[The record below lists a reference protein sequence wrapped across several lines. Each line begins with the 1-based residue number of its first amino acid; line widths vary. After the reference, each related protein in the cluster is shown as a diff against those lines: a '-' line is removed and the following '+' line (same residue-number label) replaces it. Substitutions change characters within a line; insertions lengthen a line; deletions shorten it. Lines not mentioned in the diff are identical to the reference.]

1 LCQTLGNNED
11 KSRTASEMADVLYHS
26 MVLLAQK
33 DVKIE
38 EKPFIP
44 ETIGSL
50 NFMSSL
56 YLKQYI

>member
-1 LCQTLGNNED
+1 
-11 KSRTASEMADVLYHS
+11 MADVLYHS